1 MTSLFAHRKWRN
13 VQLFF
18 LITASVGLAVS
29 AAQLERFPGD
39 LPVAQWVQSISAP
52 LFDEAMRGIS
62 AVGWWIP
69 GSIITVCLGLLLFT
83 FGRRSD
89 AGLFVALVAVGT
101 GLNWVIKRIVASPRP
116 DPSLLEVR
124 EELTTYGFPSGH
136 VLFAVVCFGGL
147 AIIMS
152 DIGGKYVS
160 LRRAVQFLL
169 MVLIVAMAMSRVYL
183 GVHWPSDTLGSV
195 VIGSVYLLVLAAC
208 RGRLRGNDG
217 VIESARFPR
226 CHPVGRRP

>member
-1 MTSLFAHRKWRN
+1 
-13 VQLFF
+13 
-18 LITASVGLAVS
+18 
-29 AAQLERFPGD
+29 
-39 LPVAQWVQSISAP
+39 
-52 LFDEAMRGIS
+52 MRGIS
-62 AVGWWIP
+62 AVGWWVP
-69 GSIITVCLGLLLFT
+69 GSIITVCLALLLFA
-83 FGRRSD
+83 FARRSD
-89 AGLFVALVAVGT
+89 AGLFVALVAVGA
-101 GLNWVIKRIVASPRP
+101 GLNWTIKRIVASPRP

-169 MVLIVAMAMSRVYL
+169 LVLIGAMAMSRVYL

-195 VIGSVYLLVLAAC
+195 VMGSVYLLVLATC
-208 RGRLRGNDG
+208 RGRLRGNGG
-217 VIESARFPR
+217 VIESA
-226 CHPVGRRP
+226 